1 MPPDAPH
8 RPDPLAALAVLPG
21 VPEAVEASRRACEE
35 LRWHPALRRLTPQC
49 RAEAVVRAAHASAA
63 LDGARLPLDV
73 VRDVSR
79 GAVAAPD
86 DVAGRVVLGAVR
98 ALARAEQLAAAGER
112 GLAAAPQQALAGLH
126 VVAAAGLLAEAD
138 LGRPRRG
145 GEAALDIPSGADV
158 PGADAVAARL
168 DALATALAGTTSAPA
183 LVVAAVAHAEVL
195 SARPFVAGNAVVARA
210 LARVVV
216 VGRGLDPTGVAVPEV
231 GHLADADAYGAA
243 LAAYR
248 SGTATGV
255 AAWVV
260 HCADAL
266 VAGVQEGQVV
276 AGAVLAGRLD
286 PA

>member
-1 MPPDAPH
+1 MP
-8 RPDPLAALAVLPG
+8 PDPLAALATLPG
-21 VPEAVEASRRACEE
+21 VPDGVERSRRACEE

-98 ALARAEQLAAAGER
+98 ALARAEQLAGAGER
-112 GLAAAPQQALAGLH
+112 GLAAAPAQALAGLH
-126 VVAAAGLLAEAD
+126 VAAAAGLLPDAD
-138 LGRPRRG
+138 LGRPRRV
-145 GEAALDIPSGADV
+145 GEPALDVPAGADV
-158 PGADAVAARL
+158 PASDALAARL
-168 DALATALAGTTSAPA
+168 DALAAALAAPTSAPA

-216 VGRGLDPTGVAVPEV
+216 VGRGLDPTGVAVPEA
-231 GHLADADAYGAA
+231 GHLADVDAYGAA

-248 SGTATGV
+248 SGSAAGV

-266 VAGVQEGQVV
+266 VAGVREGQAV
-276 AGAVLAGRLD
+276 AGSVLSGRLD
-286 PA
+286 QD